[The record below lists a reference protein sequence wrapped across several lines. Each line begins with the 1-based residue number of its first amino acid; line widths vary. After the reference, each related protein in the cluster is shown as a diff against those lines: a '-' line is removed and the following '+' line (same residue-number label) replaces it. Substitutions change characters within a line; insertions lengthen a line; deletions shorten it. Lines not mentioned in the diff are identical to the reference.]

1 MGYSS
6 QQSLYPTLDL
16 KGTVLQNKGILTLKP
31 LNINGSLWSKVLKA
45 DKANMIRRQ
54 RRRIWKQ
61 MRRRSIISMKRSSR
75 DVTESTSKRSIYIS
89 VESRIKTLQ
98 KLVSNGNISIG
109 GGGGGGGLELDRLFG
124 ETADYI
130 KCLQM
135 KVKIMQ
141 MIVKLLSPWH

>member
-1 MGYSS
+1 
-6 QQSLYPTLDL
+6 
-16 KGTVLQNKGILTLKP
+16 
-31 LNINGSLWSKVLKA
+31 
-45 DKANMIRRQ
+45 MIRRQ

-124 ETADYI
+124 ETAEYI